1 MKIIINFS
9 SILKISHDR
18 IASFYK
24 KNWINKT
31 ILIDRKFFIWEYLK
45 NDKKKYNNRSIIA
58 YDKKSKKILGIY
70 SFQTQILNLKKK
82 KITISCG
89 STFNVSQEARGL
101 GIGRRI
107 LKFAKKKSSIVY
119 AINVTNSVI
128 PLYKKEKQTSSNV

>member
-70 SFQTQILNLKKK
+70 SFQTQILNLK
-82 KITISCG
+82 
-89 STFNVSQEARGL
+89 
-101 GIGRRI
+101 
-107 LKFAKKKSSIVY
+107 
-119 AINVTNSVI
+119 
-128 PLYKKEKQTSSNV
+128 